1 MIDVVSILWMAK
13 TWILVHIAF
22 FLFLLRISIKNLDR
36 RLDALEEKMK

>member
-13 TWILVHIAF
+13 TWFLIHAAF

-36 RLDALEEKMK
+36 RLDALEEKMN